1 MSSRQQRDRSA
12 ERKTQAGVRTMNWT
26 AISMFMVFVCFTL
39 LVTRWAACAPARP
52 AISTPPAVA

>member
-1 MSSRQQRDRSA
+1 
-12 ERKTQAGVRTMNWT
+12 MNWT

-52 AISTPPAVA
+52 ATSTPPAVA